1 MVAIFSLFIAV
12 ALSLLVTRIATIA
25 LMLTGLSIE
34 AARFQAYSAFTGSG
48 FTTRESEN
56 VVNHPVRRQII
67 VILMLLGNIGLT
79 TVVATAALSLINT
92 AQAENWKSHALAF
105 SGGILLIV
113 AAAWS
118 KSLEVRMNRVIA
130 WFLKKWTNLEV
141 VDYISVLQLQNG
153 YAVTEMP
160 IDVGDW
166 IEGKSLIEAALAREG
181 ILVLGILRAEGA
193 FIGTPK
199 ADDRMF
205 AGDTLILYGLS
216 GKIADL
222 CHRRQDYRV
231 VEPVNN

>member
-113 AAAWS
+113 AGAWS

-160 IDVGDW
+160 IDSGDW

-222 CHRRQDYRV
+222 CHRRQDYRA
-231 VEPVNN
+231 VEPLNN